1 MLRFDNASLVATSIS
16 QRAHARSNNSPVF
29 VGNSIA
35 SRQLQT
41 VVIPSTPVVSS
52 LFSEMYKDDVGG
64 NIFINDEMT
73 FDGTDN
79 HGSGRYPLVWAGF
92 QGNEARTAC
101 VSYRYEGTETRPDYN
116 LFEFGTPRI
125 SYRHFAHGRWV
136 GYYDAT
142 DTRANSGYTTHIW
155 GGGAPRTPNQ
165 LPYTYPVPHDKDWH
179 HTCVTWDGA
188 TMKAYHDGAYAGD
201 YSHNFHSLDTG
212 NEFNY
217 WGHQDD
223 RFRFEGSQKQLLLLK
238 GRVLTL
244 EEVASVAVGGFDT
257 QAPTQSPTTN
267 PTLAPSSNPTA
278 SPTATVPWV
287 IAFLNL
293 TANFGVD
300 SLEFLTLN
308 YMIGRDRDFNTF
320 LKQKDCSSNITD
332 GIILSSTNSTAYNN
346 ATYESLT
353 LTHGLNKTLL
363 STSNIWNDTSKEIEV
378 CQIIQLLGPE
388 LNGEHLVIIEDKL
401 AIDVSI
407 DLNVDYNLTS
417 GLGAA
422 TINNGSDTTSVDDY
436 IESFKCN
443 GIDYSPDTSALV
455 PNEDLY
461 ICIRSKSPDVL
472 TLASVDKM
480 DISQIGRAPLAVINA
495 NGVIVPSITSLD
507 YYNGGVA
514 VRTRVPINLFDFL
527 SGNSL
532 TVSGAILTKLVNS
545 GRKLQADIGA
555 TADANEEASFELN
568 VNVKRGIVDEEVMM
582 KSAASVVI
590 TGFVMIGVVVASAMV
605 VW

>member
-16 QRAHARSNNSPVF
+16 QRARTHSNNSPVF

-41 VVIPSTPVVSS
+41 VVIPSTSVVSN
-52 LFSEMYKDDVGG
+52 LFGEMYNDTNGS
-64 NIFINDEMT
+64 IFINDEMT
-73 FDGTDN
+73 FDDSDN

-101 VSYRYEGTETRPDYN
+101 VSYQYNGTEDQPNYN
-116 LFEFGTPRI
+116 LFEFGI
-125 SYRHFAHGRWV
+125 GGSYSRFAHGRWV
-136 GYYDAT
+136 KHYL
-142 DTRANSGYTTHIW
+142 NSGYTTHTW
-155 GGGAPRTPNQ
+155 NNSPQTPDQLPAPRSN
-165 LPYTYPVPHDKDWH
+165 YTYPVPHDNDWH
-179 HTCVTWDGA
+179 HTCVTWDGT

-201 YSHNFHSLDTG
+201 YSQDFEALDTG
-212 NEFNY
+212 DAFNY
-217 WGHQDD
+217 WGHYDD
-223 RFRFEGSQKQLLLLK
+223 RFRFEGRQKKLLLLK
-238 GRVLTL
+238 GRALTL
-244 EEVASVAVGGFDT
+244 EEVVTVTAGGFGVTT
-257 QAPTQSPTTN
+257 QTTN
-267 PTLAPSSNPTA
+267 PSLAPSSNPST
-278 SPTATVPWV
+278 SPTATAPWDIV
-287 IAFLNL
+287 FLNL
-293 TANFGVD
+293 TANFGVN
-300 SLEFLTLN
+300 SAEFLTLN

-353 LTHGLNKTLL
+353 LTHGLNKTLV

-388 LNGEHLVIIEDKL
+388 MNGEHLVIIEDKL

-422 TINNGSDTTSVDDY
+422 TINNASDTTSVDDY
-436 IESFKCN
+436 IESYKCD
-443 GIDYSPDTSALV
+443 GIDYVRDTSALV

-461 ICIRSKSPDVL
+461 ICIMPKSPDVL
-472 TLASVDKM
+472 ILASVDKM
-480 DISQIGRAPLAVINA
+480 DISQNGRTPFAVINA
-495 NGVIVPSITSLD
+495 NGIVAPSITD
-507 YYNGGVA
+507 IAYDNGGGVS

-527 SGNSL
+527 SGNSI

-545 GRKLQADIGA
+545 GRKLEAVIGA

-568 VNVKRGIVDEEVMM
+568 VNLKRDMTVDEEVMM
-582 KSAASVVI
+582 KSEASVVI
-590 TGFVMIGVVVASAMV
+590 TGFVMIGVVFASAMV
-605 VW
+605 IW